1 VLLQGIGR
9 GNESFHLLLKRVESN
24 TSFGD
29 ALVTGGKPDA
39 RPAFNSMKQ
48 NRKCF
53 PADRIAGARNIV
65 GWWWISVEI

>member
-29 ALVTGGKPDA
+29 ALVTGGKLMRV
-39 RPAFNSMKQ
+39 RPLTL
-48 NRKCF
+48 
-53 PADRIAGARNIV
+53 
-65 GWWWISVEI
+65 